1 MKKMVKL
8 IKKIMLATTII
19 IATCIGLT
27 SCQSNNSSISEK
39 NNSETKSS
47 FSSSSSSKNTQAS
60 SNSVSTSKIRST
72 IETTAKYIRK
82 NYTDRHLAE
91 TSPYSY
97 KITSQKYKGYKT
109 EVYAFANSEV
119 YSNPNDSFQIKV
131 NVDLSGCYMSVIMDF
146 SVSDLERGE
155 GLEGAY
161 VQVLDIE
168 PETLFSSNLN
178 NHTALAITDEISLNF
193 NSSSTISFG
202 LTYGFENSKI
212 DIPTAKYNGAM
223 MIDFGLKYTSS
234 LLSTIGCNI
243 KDFGFINY

>member
-1 MKKMVKL
+1 MKKMFKL

-47 FSSSSSSKNTQAS
+47 FSSSSSSKNTQTS

-82 NYTDRHLAE
+82 NYTNRHLAE

-109 EVYAFANSEV
+109 EVYAFADSEV
-119 YSNPNDSFQIKV
+119 NSNPNDSFWIKV
-131 NVDLSGCYMSVIMDF
+131 NVDLSGCYMSVIMCF
-146 SVSDLERGE
+146 SVSCLERGE
-155 GLEGAY
+155 GLDNVY

-168 PETLFSSNLN
+168 PETLFSSNLTN
-178 NHTALAITDEISLNF
+178 YTASAMTDVSLNF

-212 DIPTAKYNGAM
+212 DIPTAKSNGAM

-234 LLSTIGCNI
+234 LFSTIGCNI